1 MSSLTKICG
10 PRRHQGHLH
19 KRWFL
24 PQPPSGGKVLILFVY
39 PSTNSG
45 LTFVDDEG
53 ISPTTLEDDLMF
65 KPSKRARTRSPDSV
79 RRPAAAR
86 VKERVRARTEEYIR
100 RANTRRDARNQAFME
115 DIIAEMPEEYV
126 RPGGR

>member
-1 MSSLTKICG
+1 M
-10 PRRHQGHLH
+10 
-19 KRWFL
+19 
-24 PQPPSGGKVLILFVY
+24 VLFVY

-45 LTFVDDEG
+45 LTFVDDES
-53 ISPTTLEDDLMF
+53 ISPTTLEDDLRF

-100 RANTRRDARNQAFME
+100 RAKTCRDARNQAFME

>member
-1 MSSLTKICG
+1 L
-10 PRRHQGHLH
+10 
-19 KRWFL
+19 
-24 PQPPSGGKVLILFVY
+24 VLFVY

-45 LTFVDDEG
+45 FTLVDDEG
-53 ISPTTLEDDLMF
+53 ISPTILEDDLGF

-100 RANTRRDARNQAFME
+100 RAKTRHDARNQAFME